1 MPLSRLIAASLI
13 GAASLFAGE
22 ATAREPAA
30 VPAPGALTL
39 PFSPACISSPFGD
52 RGPSGPRA
60 SRHHL
65 GMDMPAPAGG
75 WIKAAAAGQVVAIG
89 KRGAAGMEVTLR
101 HPGGYLTR
109 YAHLG
114 TVAPALASGRRVVKQ
129 GEVLGRVGRTG
140 VTYGTHLHFELVVGG
155 ERVDPA
161 PYLGVKPCGGERPAS
176 APAGDDD

>member
-1 MPLSRLIAASLI
+1 MTGMGISASRRLAGILLPAILLLVSSP
-13 GAASLFAGE
+13 GGE
-22 ATAREPAA
+22 AQAQARAA
-30 VPAPGALTL
+30 GPAPGALAL

-52 RGPSGPRA
+52 RGPGGPKA

-75 WIKAAAAGQVVAIG
+75 WVKAAAAGQVVAIG

-114 TVAPALASGRRVVKQ
+114 TVAPALASGRRMVRQ
-129 GEVLGRVGRTG
+129 GEALGRIGRTG
-140 VTYGTHLHFELVVGG
+140 VTYGTHLHFELVIGG

-161 PYLGVKPCGGERPAS
+161 PYLGVKPCA
-176 APAGDDD
+176 